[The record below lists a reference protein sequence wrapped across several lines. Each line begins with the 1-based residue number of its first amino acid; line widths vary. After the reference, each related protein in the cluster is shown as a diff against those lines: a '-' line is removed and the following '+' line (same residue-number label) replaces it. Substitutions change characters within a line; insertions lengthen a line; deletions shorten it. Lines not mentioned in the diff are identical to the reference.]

1 MSWRWEPVILRRNA
15 PSFPNMGRHSSW
27 VPASCC
33 VRQRMHLSSC
43 PVCHILLSI
52 GKNPL
57 TGWPGQ
63 MGATTPGDT
72 KCNQNPKMMQILG
85 LVMLELCFLTSPLS
99 HSQKKHVAKT
109 NALVGTNSLLLPY
122 STFICNSQLFIQ
134 LAIPS
139 WEFPEIALEKKLKSG
154 MAFCNVESNG
164 Y

>member
-1 MSWRWEPVILRRNA
+1 MSWRWEPIILRRNA

-27 VPASCC
+27 VPESCC

-57 TGWPGQ
+57 TGCPGQ

-99 HSQKKHVAKT
+99 HSPKKTRGQDQCLGWHQFSFVTVLNLHMQFTAVYS
-109 NALVGTNSLLLPY
+109 ACYSILGVSWNSLRK
-122 STFICNSQLFIQ
+122 
-134 LAIPS
+134 
-139 WEFPEIALEKKLKSG
+139 EIKIW
-154 MAFCNVESNG
+154 NG
-164 Y
+164 FLQCGK